1 MKENP
6 LTMEMLL
13 DQLAGLNIIQL
24 AAIPLIL
31 LVITEILTIIQK
43 KRLLRQFRHHIS
55 YVYRTCKCCY
65 LRCIKNRIFEL
76 YCFFIMSFL
85 GVSKRMVGLCSL
97 HHCLRLFRYWSHRL
111 THMNR
116 FGGQLMLHIIIQ
128 KK

>member
-31 LVITEILTIIQK
+31 LVITEWILTI

-55 YVYRTCKCCY
+55 YVYRTYKCGY
-65 LRCIKNRIFEL
+65 LRCIKIGILEL
-76 YCFFIMSFL
+76 YCFL
-85 GVSKRMVGLCSL
+85 
-97 HHCLRLFRYWSHRL
+97 
-111 THMNR
+111 
-116 FGGQLMLHIIIQ
+116 
-128 KK
+128 

>member
-31 LVITEILTIIQK
+31 LVITEWILTIIQ

-55 YVYRTCKCCY
+55 YVYRTCKC
-65 LRCIKNRIFEL
+65 LSPL
-76 YCFFIMSFL
+76 Y
-85 GVSKRMVGLCSL
+85 
-97 HHCLRLFRYWSHRL
+97 
-111 THMNR
+111 
-116 FGGQLMLHIIIQ
+116 
-128 KK
+128 